1 MKLRL
6 KGESEWKDYKL
17 YFNED
22 GSLHGVIFDE
32 VKVKRSLA
40 SMNGKNETIEVSS
53 PILLPLD
60 CFDMWEEPNWQSVRT
75 QAAIAAMQGVMG
87 FFGSIDYNRETI
99 AKLAVE
105 QADAL
110 IKELQGT
117 SDGLAGVTIQKP
129 IKDDLLSRKLTDFP
143 LSVRSLNC
151 LKAND
156 INTVRDLVKLN
167 KTDWLKFRTSGKKS
181 LNELD
186 DFITEHGLSWGMNV

>member
-22 GSLHGVIFDE
+22 GSIRGVVLDE
-32 VKVKRSLA
+32 VKVKRPI
-40 SMNGKNETIEVSS
+40 GGNETIETSQ
-53 PILLPLD
+53 PMLMPLD

-110 IKELQGT
+110 IKELRGT
-117 SDGLAGVTIQKP
+117 FDGLAGVTIQKP
-129 IKDDLLSRKLTDFP
+129 IKDDLLNRKLTDFP

>member
-32 VKVKRSLA
+32 IKVKRSLA

-53 PILLPLD
+53 PMLLPLD

-75 QAAIAAMQGVMG
+75 QAAIAAMQGVMN
-87 FFGSIDYNRETI
+87 FFGSIDYNKETI

-110 IKELQGT
+110 IKELQGV
-117 SDGLAGVTIQKP
+117 SNNVIDKTIQKHP
-129 IKDDLLSRKLTDFP
+129 QDDLLNRQLTDFP

-151 LKAND
+151 LKANN
-156 INTVRDLVKLN
+156 IHTVRDLVKLN
-167 KTDWLKFRTSGKKS
+167 KIDWLKFRSSGKRS

-186 DFITEHGLSWGMNV
+186 DFITEHNLSWGMNV

>member
-17 YFNED
+17 YFNEG
-22 GSLHGVIFDE
+22 GSLNGVVYDE
-32 VKVKRSLA
+32 VKVKRPLA
-40 SMNGKNETIEVSS
+40 SMNSKNETIEVSE
-53 PILLPLD
+53 PMLLPLE

-75 QAAIAAMQGVMG
+75 QAAIAAMQGFMN
-87 FFGSIDYNRETI
+87 FFGSIDYNKETI

-110 IKELQGT
+110 IKELRGT

-129 IKDDLLSRKLTDFP
+129 IKDDLLNRKLTDFP

-167 KTDWLKFRTSGKKS
+167 KTDWLKFRSSGKKS